1 MARLIDRIFF
11 DRQDRDI
18 LVLVNRILDAPN
30 VPSRDNLFNPELH
43 PHGIK
48 ELVTSPASRMAYAVI
63 NLLRNLEVGGSR
75 DRLLAL
81 QTLYDEVL
89 TSAHSP
95 QHRRH

>member
-1 MARLIDRIFF
+1 MAKLTDRIFF
-11 DRQDRDI
+11 DKQDRDI
-18 LVLVNRILDAPN
+18 LVLVNRILEAPN

-89 TSAHSP
+89 TSAH
-95 QHRRH
+95 

>member
-18 LVLVNRILDAPN
+18 LGLVNRILEAPN

-48 ELVTSPASRMAYAVI
+48 ELVTFPA
-63 NLLRNLEVGGSR
+63 
-75 DRLLAL
+75 
-81 QTLYDEVL
+81 
-89 TSAHSP
+89 
-95 QHRRH
+95 